1 MKLQLVSARAG
12 VQWMRQGVRVF
23 WRQPIA
29 LTGLFFMFMG
39 IMTLVSLLPVAGV
52 LLALVLFPA
61 CSLGMM
67 AATREALQGR
77 FPMPRILLVGL
88 LGPTPQRLQMLALG
102 LLYALG
108 FALVLLLS
116 ALADGGEFASL
127 YLGHQLSGK
136 LDLASIEH
144 ADFQSAALVCLLLY
158 VPLSALFWHAPALIH
173 WHGIPAVKSLFFSL
187 MACLGNW
194 RAMLVF
200 VLTWFAAYLAMGSA
214 LLVTSALL
222 DSSTFLAWSFMP
234 LMLMLTA
241 MFFCSVYFTFKDS
254 FQNEVLA

>member
-136 LDLASIEH
+136 LNLASIEH

-187 MACLGNW
+187 MACWVNW
-194 RAMLVF
+194 RAFAVF
-200 VLTWFAAYLAMGSA
+200 AVYGTTTQANARANQRSIYRKLYNCNHRGKRAWEHWDTK
-214 LLVTSALL
+214 LLIIRRL
-222 DSSTFLAWSFMP
+222 
-234 LMLMLTA
+234 
-241 MFFCSVYFTFKDS
+241 KD
-254 FQNEVLA
+254 